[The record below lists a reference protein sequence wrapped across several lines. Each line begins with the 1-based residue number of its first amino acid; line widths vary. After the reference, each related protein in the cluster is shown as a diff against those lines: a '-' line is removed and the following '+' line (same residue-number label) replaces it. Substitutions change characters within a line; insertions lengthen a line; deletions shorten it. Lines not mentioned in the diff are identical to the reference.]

1 MVLFGKRVPADVI
14 KLGQGHTGFSMGPST
29 EVPIRRKKFGYSFFP
44 VSLCEDTGRDLS
56 DAAKECQGFAS
67 NHQKL
72 GACRRKIRP

>member
-44 VSLCEDTGRDLS
+44 MCLS
-56 DAAKECQGFAS
+56 VKTLAET
-67 NHQKL
+67 
-72 GACRRKIRP
+72 